1 MTDSELNDV
10 LFDSSLKLLGGISP
24 AMSTDFSG
32 LIEMSLIFGS
42 ALALAIAELISLRR
56 AQRRDDER
64 VRHDRANARES

>member
-1 MTDSELNDV
+1 
-10 LFDSSLKLLGGISP
+10 
-24 AMSTDFSG
+24 MSTDFSG